1 MKSLLNSVS
10 LWFGLFMVIVVIAG
24 AIAFALTDFM
34 SDRLFGMQRNI
45 FIIILLFY
53 GVYRGFRVYRLF
65 RDSGEV

>member
-1 MKSLLNSVS
+1 
-10 LWFGLFMVIVVIAG
+10 MVIVVIAG